1 MQNLKW
7 FAKHT
12 KRSLSASE
20 MRAVEVNTEAL
31 GVSSREMMEMAGYAV
46 AMHVRR
52 LFKNAKNILVVCGN
66 GNNGGDGF
74 VAARMLENSYR
85 VTVALIGSNE
95 EIRKEPAA
103 QEFKELAT
111 ANPFVSIIEN
121 AEEVMGNLCSQNDI
135 IIDAIFGTGFHGALK
150 HNAEIAIRKINESKK
165 PVVAVDVPSGLDATT
180 GNEKNAA
187 KAKYTITFYK
197 LKTGLLGSKKAG
209 NIVVADIGIPLAAEL
224 FAGPGDLLKAA
235 PKRSLESTKRDN
247 GRVLIIAG
255 SVEFHGAPVLAA
267 TAAQSTLATLRVGA
281 GYAVL
286 YMPNTVKAIAQKI
299 SPNLIVR
306 GFGNKNIGEGQF
318 EDIKKEIEK
327 ADAVAIGMGIGRAPE
342 TLEMAKKI
350 IIYARAKGKKTVVD
364 ADAIYA
370 LNKTTKLGSSI
381 IVTPNDHEFEFLNG
395 KATGKE
401 IEERAKQAVDLAE
414 KISANI
420 VLKGHISI
428 ITNGSIVKLNKAE
441 TAALATMGT
450 GDVLSGIIAGYAATG
465 ASAFDSAVAGVYL
478 HAHIGDSIAKI
489 KGNHILASDIVEQ
502 IPYFIKQ
509 YDKQ

>member
-1 MQNLKW
+1 
-7 FAKHT
+7 
-12 KRSLSASE
+12 
-20 MRAVEVNTEAL
+20 
-31 GVSSREMMEMAGYAV
+31 
-46 AMHVRR
+46 
-52 LFKNAKNILVVCGN
+52 
-66 GNNGGDGF
+66 
-74 VAARMLENSYR
+74 
-85 VTVALIGSNE
+85 
-95 EIRKEPAA
+95 
-103 QEFKELAT
+103 
-111 ANPFVSIIEN
+111 
-121 AEEVMGNLCSQNDI
+121 
-135 IIDAIFGTGFHGALK
+135 
-150 HNAEIAIRKINESKK
+150 
-165 PVVAVDVPSGLDATT
+165 
-180 GNEKNAA
+180 
-187 KAKYTITFYK
+187 
-197 LKTGLLGSKKAG
+197 
-209 NIVVADIGIPLAAEL
+209 
-224 FAGPGDLLKAA
+224 
-235 PKRSLESTKRDN
+235 
-247 GRVLIIAG
+247 LIIAG
-255 SVEFHGAPVLAA
+255 SAEFHGAPVLAA

-350 IIYARAKGKKTVVD
+350 IMYAKEKGKKTVVD

-370 LNKTTKLGSSI
+370 LNKTTKLGSNI

-401 IEERAKQAVDLAE
+401 IEERAKQAVDLAG
-414 KISANI
+414 KISVNI
-420 VLKGHISI
+420 VLKGHTSI